1 MRITRDFYNCA
12 NCNFG
17 KALKEGFKEGFK
29 EDYQCSINE
38 TEIKADGVCSYYI
51 WDRKKF
57 DERKLK
63 VVD

>member
-1 MRITRDFYNCA
+1 MRISRDFYNCA

-17 KALKEGFKEGFK
+17 KALKEGFKENYK
-29 EDYQCSINE
+29 CSINK

-51 WDRKKF
+51 WDGVKF